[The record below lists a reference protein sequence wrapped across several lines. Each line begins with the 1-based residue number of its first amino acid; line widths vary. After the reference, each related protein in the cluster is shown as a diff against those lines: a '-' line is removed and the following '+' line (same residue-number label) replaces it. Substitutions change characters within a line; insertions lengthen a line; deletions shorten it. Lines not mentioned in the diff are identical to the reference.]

1 VQVFEESAEQRCRIR
16 IPFAEAIIALRLVGE
31 KFAPTEIEHRLTRN
45 YEVGGR
51 ESRTLGRPLAVG
63 GGVRDLR
70 KLQGIDEPIE
80 PTSIQSSVALPP
92 QLTIRA
98 PRLENL

>member
-1 VQVFEESAEQRCRIR
+1 
-16 IPFAEAIIALRLVGE
+16 
-31 KFAPTEIEHRLTRN
+31 
-45 YEVGGR
+45 
-51 ESRTLGRPLAVG
+51 LGRPLAVG